1 MAHLGR
7 VPHQVDRLGSPH
19 SPPSNRSAATCCTT
33 TRAPLWISPPPPHQV
48 CQDKASLPYNINSLF
63 LSFSSLV
70 TMSPS
75 KNLLNPSLHSS
86 FSSWGSWVPGGAD
99 IGPIIPLS
107 PLRLAAS
114 KTDLASPLRIVKL
127 LPALRLISCSV
138 AGGARGPFGG
148 EVYSPPRLFAHGGPY
163 LPICIV
169 GGCLFPLGG
178 RAFAHARLPCARM
191 CVELF

>member
-1 MAHLGR
+1 MPR
-7 VPHQVDRLGSPH
+7 
-19 SPPSNRSAATCCTT
+19 RSV
-33 TRAPLWISPPPPHQV
+33 APVQY
-48 CQDKASLPYNINSLF
+48 K
-63 LSFSSLV
+63 LSFLV
-70 TMSPS
+70 FFFSCHHVTIPKSTESITPLI
-75 KNLLNPSLHSS
+75 LLLL
-86 FSSWGSWVPGGAD
+86 GQLGAGGAD

-127 LPALRLISCSV
+127 LPALRLISCSA

-169 GGCLFPLGG
+169 VGCLFPLGG
-178 RAFAHARLPCARM
+178 GAFAHARLPCARM